1 MTALLFTIGLGGL
14 RSGAA
19 SADPDLS
26 NVTDILGGQR
36 HILRAD
42 DLVFG
47 APPFR
52 LGINDF
58 PNPNTLQ
65 AITLQTQGLKIAKL
79 VASPVVG
86 TPCQGSAPH
95 PLPFQSRVGRLFPLK
110 NDVLVNLAPLD
121 TAGPGCAGNP
131 NLGIYI
137 QDPQDAANNSL
148 TRITASPNFAQVAL
162 GDFDRDG
169 LDDVVLI
176 NDEAIALYRN
186 ASADAP
192 TRGVVEASRLA
203 FGSQSQMAPLSEP
216 VVGDFNGD
224 GAIDIAWAGQSG
236 TGSDRRWH
244 IYFAS
249 VCPAARVVV
258 LGQVCSKPLQVI
270 LSPHTIAAGLL
281 RNPDGSTTNFV
292 VLTAGDYDGIP
303 SKITGLP
310 VQKLVV
316 LQQTSEVGRG
326 AEALHNLSVYSFDET
341 LVPTERATLN
351 GFAGFGGVTVDQ
363 PFITSARLRSA
374 GQTDQVVF
382 TSVSLGQIWVVEF
395 AQDLKMNVGAGIEL
409 NGLFTPCVRYLG
421 LAAGRFDPPN
431 TSTGTNF
438 NPQVALLAQE
448 VSGGDC
454 GTPNLVNVAIF
465 SNDPTLDFTLQLA
478 SNTTVFHDIVLFNE
492 GPSSNLLRAGDTQ
505 GRSLRLGTP
514 TKVTI
519 ESHAQPSVILAAP
532 PMHVDFI
539 TPDGTSAP
547 LLLNLSAVP
556 AGYFTQYQAEET
568 SKDQSSDQQTTSW
581 SRGAQE
587 KVGEKLTLGNPKS
600 GAFFSQT
607 LDIAAQQTWA
617 GSTDSIDTSYSA
629 RSFNVSQQTGFGDQ
643 VWFTESRFNLYIY
656 PVIGH
661 QACPDDGSPG
671 SDCPDSKKTPL
682 FIQVSG
688 ADQIQNETVSGAS
701 LEWYQPPWE
710 PGNVFSYP
718 GSEAQLKT
726 IHPDMAIL
734 SGAPLTWFTDSSV
747 FTEKTSWASGSGK
760 SQSAS
765 SKQTFS
771 EDVSLSIA
779 GQYSVQGV
787 ASIGGSFSVSGSFS
801 NSTAALN
808 THQTSIGKS
817 SGIGVQ
823 KPGSFAT
830 PQLYQYAV
838 TPYIFGQT
846 PPKGNV
852 NAQPALPTDVKTF
865 GTLRTAFLA
874 DPTSPQAG
882 SWWSQAYGRAPDVAV
897 NHPSRWQ
904 ISTQNRTNPTRPNCL
919 SVNAQSPTVQCATL
933 AAARPDNPWL
943 SPFHYLR
950 GFFITN
956 DGASGKGPQ
965 LQMATAGDKLVLQT
979 RVYNYS
985 LAPMRADTVVHVR
998 FYGQPWDHTTNTP
1011 RGKSFLIGEDALG
1024 QIPPFDPK
1032 GPLNWVLAQTKFDT
1046 KPYGNQ
1052 YLTFWVVVWM
1062 QHPGG
1067 LSEELPG
1074 HGLNA
1079 VPGDLGSLA
1088 DAHALSETYS
1098 NNVGFYKSAF
1108 YVKGASTTGLLAA
1121 ALPQSQRVRLGA
1133 VHVSPHHADAG
1144 EHVVVRTTLTAKGD
1158 AVPGA
1163 TVWFYD
1169 GDPHHGGTLFDAERV
1184 AHIRA
1189 NDRHEVAVL
1198 FSSDTCGH
1206 HRSAQH
1212 RIFAVT
1218 GKGTPSEHI
1227 RRSDRFTVNCRD
1239 RGRPFLKPP
1248 LRETPYQADSHHAP
1262 EDEPRS

>member
-1 MTALLFTIGLGGL
+1 MTALLFAIGLGGL
-14 RSGAA
+14 RSGPA
-19 SADPDLS
+19 SADPDFS

-36 HILRAD
+36 YLLRVD

-47 APPFR
+47 AP
-52 LGINDF
+52 DV
-58 PNPNTLQ
+58 LQ
-65 AITLQTQGLKIAKL
+65 RVLLQTQKL
-79 VASPVVG
+79 QIPNVALSPVAKA
-86 TPCQGSAPH
+86 PCSISGPH
-95 PLPFQSRVGRLFPLK
+95 TLPFHTRMARMFALK
-110 NDVLVNLAPLD
+110 NDVHLTLALLD
-121 TAGPGCAGNP
+121 TAGPGCTGSP
-131 NLGIYI
+131 NLGFYI
-137 QDPQDAANNSL
+137 EDPKNAANNSL
-148 TRITASPNFAQVAL
+148 TKLTTSPNFVHIAL
-162 GDFDRDG
+162 GDFDHDG
-169 LDDVVLI
+169 YDDILLI
-176 NDEAIALYRN
+176 DDKSIIVYKPANP
-186 ASADAP
+186 DAP
-192 TRGVVEASRLA
+192 TQGLVEMSRVAL
-203 FGSQSQMAPLSEP
+203 GSQFSPPLTDP

-224 GAIDIAWAGQSG
+224 GALDVAWAGVKPNG
-236 TGSDRRWH
+236 GGWTVF
-244 IYFAS
+244 FAS
-249 VCPAARVVV
+249 ICPAANKIV
-258 LGQVCSKPLQVI
+258 LGQTCSHAFQII
-270 LSPHTIAAGLL
+270 LSPQTINASALGHSFE
-281 RNPDGSTTNFV
+281 NVPFV
-292 VLTAGDYDGIP
+292 VLTAGEYDGIR
-303 SKITGLP
+303 STTTGAP
-310 VQKLVV
+310 TQELVV
-316 LQQTSEVGRG
+316 VAQICCDMSSGPSILE
-326 AEALHNLSVYSFDET
+326 HNLAVFSLDDT
-341 LVPTERATLN
+341 LTPTQRSNLVLKSREVANT
-351 GFAGFGGVTVDQ
+351 AQPPVVT
-363 PFITSARLRSA
+363 SGRLQWR
-374 GQTDQVVF
+374 GQTDQLVFAHGPSQVIDVVTF
-382 TSVSLGQIWVVEF
+382 DR
-395 AQDLKMNVGAGIEL
+395 DLKMTAHETNLSGVFNPDECDG
-409 NGLFTPCVRYLG
+409 FVG
-421 LAAGRFDPPN
+421 LAVGRFDPPD
-431 TSTGTNF
+431 TADGTDVSL
-438 NPQVALLAQE
+438 QIALLEQ
-448 VSGGDC
+448 GDTSFGC
-454 GTPNLVNVAIF
+454 GVEHRPVVAIYKV
-465 SNDPTLDFTLQLA
+465 DPTKGFTLTQA
-478 SNTTVFHDIVLFNE
+478 SVRFVADSPLFNF
-492 GPSSNLLRAGDTQ
+492 PVSSNVLRAGDTQ
-505 GRSLRLGTP
+505 GRSLVLGAP

-568 SKDQSSDQQTTSW
+568 SKDQSYDQQTTSW
-581 SRGAQE
+581 SRGAEE
-587 KVGEKLTLGNPKS
+587 KVGEKFTLGNPKTGPS
-600 GAFFSQT
+600 FSQT
-607 LDIAAQQTWA
+607 LDVAAQQTWA
-617 GSTDSIDTSYSA
+617 GSTESIDTSYSA

-643 VWFTESRFNLYIY
+643 VWFTDSRFNLYIY

-661 QACPDDGSPG
+661 LACPNDGSPG

-718 GSEAQLKT
+718 GTEAQLKT

-808 THQTSIGKS
+808 THETSIGKS

-823 KPGSFAT
+823 KPGSFAN
-830 PQLYQYAV
+830 PPLYQYAV

-852 NAQPALPTDVKTF
+852 NDQLALPTDVKTF
-865 GTLRTAFLA
+865 GILRTAFLA

-965 LQMATAGDKLVLQT
+965 LQMATAGDKLLLQT

-1024 QIPPFDPK
+1024 QIPPFDPS

-1108 YVKGASTTGLLAA
+1108 YVKGASTTAQLAA
-1121 ALPQSQRVRLGA
+1121 APPQSQRARLGA
-1133 VHVSPHHADAG
+1133 VHVSPRRADAG
-1144 EHVVVRTTLTAKGD
+1144 EHVVVRTTLTAEGN

-1169 GDPHHGGTLFDAERV
+1169 GHPDHGGTLFDAERV

-1198 FSSDTCGH
+1198 FNSDTCRRNH
-1206 HRSAQH
+1206 SAQH

-1218 GKGTPSEHI
+1218 GKGTSSEQI

-1239 RGRPFLKPP
+1239 RGR
-1248 LRETPYQADSHHAP
+1248 
-1262 EDEPRS
+1262 